1 MSSRAQRPYL
11 QSFWMT
17 LSLTTWGWSEVKVYW
32 DMFSCCTRWL
42 NIQTLVVKKGYM
54 LKVWLIKPSTSMLSR
69 WVGGGLISGHLKR
82 SHQSSRWYCKWGSG
96 WMLILGAS
104 WIKHESERIG
114 SELTCP
120 PPWWR
125 ALVIEWAR
133 DEARYLGGRPGG
145 WMVGQVPG
153 RSEHLVSL

>member
-1 MSSRAQRPYL
+1 
-11 QSFWMT
+11 
-17 LSLTTWGWSEVKVYW
+17 
-32 DMFSCCTRWL
+32 
-42 NIQTLVVKKGYM
+42 
-54 LKVWLIKPSTSMLSR
+54 
-69 WVGGGLISGHLKR
+69 
-82 SHQSSRWYCKWGSG
+82 
-96 WMLILGAS
+96 MLILGAS

-145 WMVGQVPG
+145 WVVGQVPG
-153 RSEHLVSL
+153 RLRCLFSI

>member
-1 MSSRAQRPYL
+1 
-11 QSFWMT
+11 
-17 LSLTTWGWSEVKVYW
+17 
-32 DMFSCCTRWL
+32 
-42 NIQTLVVKKGYM
+42 
-54 LKVWLIKPSTSMLSR
+54 
-69 WVGGGLISGHLKR
+69 
-82 SHQSSRWYCKWGSG
+82 
-96 WMLILGAS
+96 MLILGAS